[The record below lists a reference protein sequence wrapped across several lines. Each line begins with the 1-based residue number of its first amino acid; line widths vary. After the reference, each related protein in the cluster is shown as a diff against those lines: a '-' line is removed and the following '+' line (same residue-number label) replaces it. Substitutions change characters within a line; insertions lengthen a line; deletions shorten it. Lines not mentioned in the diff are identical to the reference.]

1 MIMEPF
7 MSEVSRR
14 QRPSCTAPP
23 TLPLDFDI
31 QNIDNEID
39 HIKQQLDQLEIENRL
54 IQGKEAFLLM
64 NLRFRRNKRGI
75 DSDDI
80 PGSEI
85 IRSFEEIDLDEQDKV
100 SMRSNDLVFDDS
112 QCSDS
117 LEEDEEVVVVPRK

>member
-1 MIMEPF
+1 
-7 MSEVSRR
+7 
-14 QRPSCTAPP
+14 
-23 TLPLDFDI
+23 
-31 QNIDNEID
+31 
-39 HIKQQLDQLEIENRL
+39 L

-100 SMRSNDLVFDDS
+100 SMRSNDLVFEDS